1 MLKRATNALFKV
13 HRVAEKN
20 LIQPQAV
27 SLALR
32 NALKYPAFS
41 TLPKYNH
48 KVLNLN
54 SYTRQNFSSL
64 PSHQKLSMPA
74 LSPTMEQ
81 GNIIKWN
88 VKVGDHVVAGDAIC
102 DVETDKATLGF
113 EVQDEGY
120 IAAILVPEGTKGVA
134 VGTPIVVLADKEAD
148 IKAFANYKEG
158 AAAPAQKQEAPKQ
171 ETPKQEAPKQEAAP
185 TKPAAPSKNYP
196 SHSKVDMPALSPTM
210 ETGKITQWLKKE
222 GEKVEAGDVIATV
235 ETDKA
240 TIDFVYQDDGYIAK
254 LLVPEG
260 SGNIKV
266 GQLVAIVV
274 DKEADVKAFGD
285 FSAEAAAK
293 PQAQAQSQS
302 TAAPTQTETKTESAP
317 QKSSQPQGERVF
329 ASPLARKTAEGQNID
344 LSQVEGSGP
353 NGRILKHN
361 VDEFAAQPKKA
372 AETTQ
377 AQPTTQ
383 AKAPKAAEA
392 HKVTDAANP
401 YEDIPLTNVREIIA
415 KRLLQSKTTVP
426 HYYLETEINMDEAA
440 KIRTI
445 LNESSKTKI
454 SFNDLFVKAASL
466 ACIDVPEVN
475 SQWHGNVIRKFKNA
489 DVSIAVDTGS
499 GLITPIIFAANSKG
513 LNEISQTTKE
523 LAEKAKKNTLKPHEF
538 QGGTFSI
545 SNLGMFGISN
555 FAAVIN
561 PPQAAI
567 LAVGKTDKKVVS
579 VDGAFK
585 AVSVMNVTL
594 SCDHRVVDGAV
605 GARWLEKFKGYL
617 ERPHTMLL

>member
-1 MLKRATNALFKV
+1 MLKRASNALFKA

-20 LIQPQAV
+20 LVQPQV
-27 SLALR
+27 LSLAVR
-32 NALKYPAFS
+32 NVLKYPAFS
-41 TLPKYNH
+41 SLPKYNH
-48 KVLNLN
+48 KVLNLT
-54 SYTRQNFSSL
+54 SFTRQNFASL
-64 PSHQKLSMPA
+64 PTHQKLAMPA

-81 GNIIKWN
+81 GNIIKWT
-88 VKVGDHVVAGDAIC
+88 VKVGDKVGPGDQIC

-113 EVQDEGY
+113 EMQDEGY
-120 IAAILVPEGTKGVA
+120 VAAILVPEGTKGVK
-134 VGTPIVVLADKEAD
+134 VGTPIVVLVDKEAD
-148 IKAFANYKEG
+148 VKAFANYKEG
-158 AAAPAQKQEAPKQ
+158 DAPKAEAK
-171 ETPKQEAPKQEAAP
+171 ETPKKSAETAAPQKPAETAAPK
-185 TKPAAPSKNYP
+185 KPAASAQSYP

-210 ETGKITQWLKKE
+210 ETGKITQWLKKA
-222 GEKVEAGDVIATV
+222 GDKVDAGDVIATV

-260 SGNIKV
+260 SGNVKV
-266 GQLVAIVV
+266 GQLVAIIV
-274 DKEADVKAFGD
+274 DKEADVKAFAD
-285 FSAEAAAK
+285 YSADAAAQ
-293 PQAQAQSQS
+293 PQRQEEAGGAQSDQAERKA
-302 TAAPTQTETKTESAP
+302 TSAP
-317 QKSSQPQGERVF
+317 QERTSAPQREGERVF
-329 ASPLARKTAEGQNID
+329 ASPLARKTAESQSID
-344 LSQVEGSGP
+344 LSQVQGSGP
-353 NGRILKHN
+353 HGRILKHN
-361 VDEFAAQPKKA
+361 VDEHASQGGAKKATETQAQAAPTQAAQTKAQPKA
-372 AETTQ
+372 ATGGFTE
-377 AQPTTQ
+377 
-383 AKAPKAAEA
+383 
-392 HKVTDAANP
+392 AANP

-426 HYYLETEINMDEAA
+426 HYYLETEINMDEAI
-440 KIRTI
+440 KIRTV

-499 GLITPIIFAANSKG
+499 GLITPIIFAANAKG

-579 VDGAFK
+579 VDGNFK
-585 AVSVMNVTL
+585 
-594 SCDHRVVDGAV
+594 
-605 GARWLEKFKGYL
+605 
-617 ERPHTMLL
+617 